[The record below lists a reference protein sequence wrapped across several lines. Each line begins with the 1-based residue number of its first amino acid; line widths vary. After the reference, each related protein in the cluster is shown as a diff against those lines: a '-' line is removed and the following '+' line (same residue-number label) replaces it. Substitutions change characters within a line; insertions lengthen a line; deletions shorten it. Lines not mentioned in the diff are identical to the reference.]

1 MVATESLTI
10 SKESL
15 VISTAEIRLDQTAVM
30 FQWLIGRYPEQDLLA
45 DALTSVRSALVALRN
60 ANLE

>member
-1 MVATESLTI
+1 VATESLTI

-30 FQWLIGRYPEQDLLA
+30 FQWLIGRHPEQDLLA